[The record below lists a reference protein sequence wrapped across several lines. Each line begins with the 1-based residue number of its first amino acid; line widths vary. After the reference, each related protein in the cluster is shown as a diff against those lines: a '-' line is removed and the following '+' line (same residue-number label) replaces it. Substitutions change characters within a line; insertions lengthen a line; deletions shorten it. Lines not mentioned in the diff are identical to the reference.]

1 MRFSILLPVV
11 AYLLW
16 FQTAADGLMDKATIV
31 TAEGKH
37 VFTVELAVT
46 SKARQQGLMHR
57 REMPRNVGM
66 LFIFPSLGLQSFWMK
81 DTLIPLDI
89 LFLEANG
96 RVVHVHHDA
105 QPRSLMPIAPKVT
118 AFAVLEINGGLSRE
132 LGIKPGD
139 FVHHPS
145 LRAR

>member
-11 AYLLW
+11 AYLWW
-16 FQTAADGLMDKATIV
+16 FQTVADGLMAKATIV

-66 LFIFPSLGLQSFWMK
+66 LFIFPSLGRQSFWMK
-81 DTLIPLDI
+81 DTLITLDI
-89 LFLEANG
+89 LFLDTKG
-96 RVVHVHHDA
+96 RVVHVHHNA
-105 QPRSLMPIAPKVT
+105 QPRSLIPIAPKV
-118 AFAVLEINGGLSRE
+118 AAHAVLEINGGLSRE
-132 LGIKPGD
+132 LGIKLGD
-139 FVHHPS
+139 LVHHPS
-145 LRAR
+145 LREW

>member
-1 MRFSILLPVV
+1 MRFYILLPVV
-11 AYLLW
+11 AYLWW

-81 DTLIPLDI
+81 DTLITLDI
-89 LFLEANG
+89 LFLDTKG
-96 RVVHVHHDA
+96 RVVHVHHNA
-105 QPRSLMPIAPKVT
+105 QPRSLIPIAPKV
-118 AFAVLEINGGLSRE
+118 AAHAVLEINGGLSRE

-139 FVHHPS
+139 LVHHPR
-145 LRAR
+145 LRAW

>member
-1 MRFSILLPVV
+1 MRFYILLPVV
-11 AYLLW
+11 AYLFW

-31 TAEGKH
+31 TADGQH

-66 LFIFPSLGLQSFWMK
+66 LFIFPNLGLQSFWMK

-96 RVVHVHHDA
+96 RVVHVHHNA
-105 QPRSLMPIAPKVT
+105 QPRTLVPIVPKVT
-118 AFAVLEINGGLSRE
+118 ALAVLEINGGLSRE

>member
-1 MRFSILLPVV
+1 MRVYILLPGV
-11 AYLLW
+11 AYLFW

-66 LFIFPSLGLQSFWMK
+66 LFIFPSVGLQSFWMK
-81 DTLIPLDI
+81 DTLITLDI
-89 LFLEANG
+89 LFLDTKG
-96 RVVHVHHDA
+96 RVVHVHHNA
-105 QPRSLMPIAPKVT
+105 QPRSLIPIAPKV
-118 AFAVLEINGGLSRE
+118 AAHAVLEINGGLSRE
-132 LGIKPGD
+132 LGIRPGD

>member
-1 MRFSILLPVV
+1 MKFSNLLPVV

-31 TAEGKH
+31 TTESQH

-57 REMPRNVGM
+57 RELPRNVGM
-66 LFIFPSLGLQSFWMK
+66 LFIFPSLGPQSFWMK

-118 AFAVLEINGGLSRE
+118 ALAVLEINGGLSRE

>member
-1 MRFSILLPVV
+1 MRFFIFLPVV
-11 AYLLW
+11 AYLFW
-16 FQTAADGLMDKATIV
+16 FQAAADGLMDKATIV

-66 LFIFPSLGLQSFWMK
+66 LFIFPRLGLQSFWMK
-81 DTLIPLDI
+81 DTLITLDI
-89 LFLEANG
+89 LFLDTKG
-96 RVVHVHHDA
+96 RVVHVHHNA
-105 QPRSLMPIAPKVT
+105 QPRSLIPIAPKV
-118 AFAVLEINGGLSRE
+118 AAHAVLEINGGLSRE
-132 LGIKPGD
+132 LGIRLGD